1 MLLRERLETYS
12 GRLTPADRAV
22 LDVLLSHPAESAFLT
37 ADRITSKA
45 NVHVAA
51 ATRLAKKL
59 GYAGYPHLR
68 ESLQTELLDGVGAA
82 DRIRNTLAH
91 TETNDVLMSLVDE
104 EVSALQAAARAIP
117 TADIEVAARYVLTAR
132 RILLFT
138 RGNATALG
146 SMLERRLRRFGFDV
160 HSLGDSDR
168 DLAESLVSLTRGD
181 LVIAVALRRA
191 PRALSSLLAVVREA
205 GATSILLTDT
215 VDTTVRPRPDLVLA
229 APRGT
234 GREYQSLTVPMA
246 VANALVLTVASTGG
260 ARTMSALERLD
271 RLLKIFGD

>member
-37 ADRITSKA
+37 ADRITSRA

-68 ESLQTELLDGVGAA
+68 ESLQTELLEGVGAA

-91 TETNDVLMSLVDE
+91 TETNDVLVSLVDE
-104 EVSALQAAARAIP
+104 EVAALQAASRAIA
-117 TADIEVAARYVLTAR
+117 TAVEIAAKYVLAAR

-146 SMLERRLRRFGFDV
+146 AMLERRLRRFGFDV
-160 HSLGDSDR
+160 HALGASDR
-168 DLAESLVSLTRGD
+168 DLAESLVSLGKGD

-191 PRALSSLLAVVREA
+191 PRALSPLLAVVREA

-215 VDTTVRPRPDLVLA
+215 VDTAVRPRPDLVLA

-271 RLLKIFGD
+271 RLLRTFGD